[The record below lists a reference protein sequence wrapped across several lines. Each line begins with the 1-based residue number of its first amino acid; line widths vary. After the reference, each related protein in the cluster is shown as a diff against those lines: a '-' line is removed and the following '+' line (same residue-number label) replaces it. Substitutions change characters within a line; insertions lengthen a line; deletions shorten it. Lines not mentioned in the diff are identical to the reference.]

1 MSRKDIEIIEA
12 ATRRL
17 EALGIVLGM
26 LGLNEPKRA
35 GRRRMYATEADRQR
49 AYRKRKSEKVRDL
62 RKRSPS
68 NVASPRI
75 R

>member
-12 ATRRL
+12 ETRRL

-26 LGLNEPKRA
+26 LGLKEPKRA
-35 GRRRMYATEADRQR
+35 GRRRMYVTEADRQR

-62 RKRSPS
+62 QKRSPS
-68 NVASPRI
+68 SVASS
-75 R
+75 

>member
-1 MSRKDIEIIEA
+1 MSRKDVEIIEA
-12 ATRRL
+12 ETRRL

-26 LGLNEPKRA
+26 LRLNEPKRA
-35 GRRRMYATEADRQR
+35 GRRRMYETEADRQR
-49 AYRKRKSEKVRDL
+49 AYPKRKSEQVTDC

-68 NVASPRI
+68 SVARPRI